1 MPLGKKSELKATQVK
16 LCTHTHT
23 HTHTQKDASSSD
35 SFSKPLLNTSVHVH
49 AQCSPTSL
57 PPQKR
62 NRSVILLA
70 VQLQAGYVANRILHL
85 QGTSRQKKRVRQTL
99 QQSSFAKH

>member
-23 HTHTQKDASSSD
+23 QKDASSSA

>member
-23 HTHTQKDASSSD
+23 HKKDASSSA

-49 AQCSPTSL
+49 AQCSPTPL
-57 PPQKR
+57 PPKKR

-99 QQSSFAKH
+99 QQSSFAKR